1 MLKIGS
7 CLKLSQA
14 KSCPGMPLSTPTV
27 HLGVEGGCTTME
39 PIASHSHSRSYGSPA
54 FLELGIEAE
63 ISSAEPGPFGRGGEA
78 LCSYTSK
85 LQDGLKQKRTA
96 ATRQGR

>member
-39 PIASHSHSRSYGSPA
+39 PIASHWHSRSYGSPA
-54 FLELGIEAE
+54 SSGFKLRSLLL
-63 ISSAEPGPFGRGGEA
+63 SRVLSAEVAKP
-78 LCSYTSK
+78 CV
-85 LQDGLKQKRTA
+85 
-96 ATRQGR
+96 ATRQHCRMD